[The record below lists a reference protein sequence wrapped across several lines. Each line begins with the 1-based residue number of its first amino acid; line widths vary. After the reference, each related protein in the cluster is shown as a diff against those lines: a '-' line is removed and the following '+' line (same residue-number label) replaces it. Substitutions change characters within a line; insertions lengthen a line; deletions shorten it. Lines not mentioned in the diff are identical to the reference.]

1 MKLTLQKIMFLNILI
16 LEMPFMEDI
25 AITLEIAMVIEEAI
39 IKITIG
45 INIERI
51 TIIEAIWGMIIE
63 KVTEVGLLIH
73 QTTL

>member
-1 MKLTLQKIMFLNILI
+1 MFLNILI

-51 TIIEAIWGMIIE
+51 TIIEAI
-63 KVTEVGLLIH
+63 
-73 QTTL
+73 